1 MKFNVIIPLF
11 NIYNIDETVSNSNNG
26 ITSNKDNNID
36 LSICDNDNYI
46 PYGIW
51 FSGTNNYV
59 TLNRNTNIDTY
70 EIIQPSWSLVL
81 SSQFSAFPYS
91 SKYSTN
97 AISNTILNGTKYIDA
112 YHNTFASVLT
122 EQSNLIDLLYKQN
135 KDIADIRSELET
147 LKLKI
152 K

>member
-1 MKFNVIIPLF
+1 MLSGN
-11 NIYNIDETVSNSNNG
+11 NSG
-26 ITSNKDNNID
+26 DTAFAMTMYFLTMFSTA
-36 LSICDNDNYI
+36 I
-46 PYGIW
+46 PYGVW
-51 FSGTNNYV
+51 FSGINNYV
-59 TLNRNTNIDTY
+59 TLNRNTNVDTSD
-70 EIIQPSWSLVL
+70 IVQPSWSLVL

-97 AISNTILNGTKYIDA
+97 VISNTILNGTKYIDA

-147 LKLKI
+147 LKRKI